1 MASWIKFYRVV
12 SRFTEFFFAFFCS
25 DCSSRAVVAG
35 AAGVGVDADGDDDDA
50 DADAGQRRRFFALR
64 RADDRRRPRLR
75 RRHVS
80 LFFCFFQISSIFF
93 ASEYEDVFNVIYRR
107 AMRLRSKY
115 ESLSQDASKCEDVFN
130 AIYRRGMQL
139 RPKWESLSQ
148 DASCGEDANN
158 FISASENKKNN
169 ASASKWFPRESHR
182 ILGLASSGAL
192 GILAIFRTFR
202 PNCRFYV
209 VPFVFTTQ
217 SNKTLAKPIQKA
229 NFFRW
234 KALWKQQKKTVK
246 LGKPASKCWMIIVF
260 SLTKLRNCLMKL

>member
-1 MASWIKFYRVV
+1 MWGRVQ
-12 SRFTEFFFAFFCS
+12 RHL
-25 DCSSRAVVAG
+25 SSGYATTLQ
-35 AAGVGVDADGDDDDA
+35 VGVFKSGRVLR
-50 DADAGQRRRFFALR
+50 GGRKQFYFRFR
-64 RADDRRRPRLR
+64 K
-75 RRHVS
+75 
-80 LFFCFFQISSIFF
+80 Q
-93 ASEYEDVFNVIYRR
+93 
-107 AMRLRSKY
+107 
-115 ESLSQDASKCEDVFN
+115 
-130 AIYRRGMQL
+130 
-139 RPKWESLSQ
+139 
-148 DASCGEDANN
+148 
-158 FISASENKKNN
+158 KKNN